1 MYDGKIKFSF
11 FVGCLNEVHWKEI
24 GLLELQSKEEF
35 LSLGGAGLLM
45 TISSNTNTNIH
56 NYIQTQLQLQI
67 QIEFKHNYKC
77 KCKEHATTLYIN
89 K

>member
-45 TISSNTNTNIH
+45 TISSNTNIH
-56 NYIQTQLQLQI
+56 NYIQTQLHLQI

-77 KCKEHATTLYIN
+77 KDTCNYFVHKQV